1 MSSNISTGGIN
12 TSYPI
17 AGQDN
22 DTQGF
27 RDNFSSIKYNFTTAA
42 TEITALQANVIA
54 ANAAISSL
62 QSTVNTITGLDTGFA
77 STIFSIQSNVAAV
90 QTQLTSGSI
99 NTAGNISA
107 NTVTLSSAIHLANMS
122 TATRDTISATN
133 GMLIYNNTYNKFQ
146 GYANGAWGNIT
157 LS

>member
-1 MSSNISTGGIN
+1 MASNINTSGIN
-12 TSYPI
+12 ISYPI

-42 TEITALQANVIA
+42 AEISGLQANVVA
-54 ANAAISSL
+54 ANVAISSL
-62 QSTVNTITGLDTGFA
+62 QSAVNSITGFDTNILPTVVG
-77 STIFSIQSNVAAV
+77 IQTNVSV
-90 QTQLTSGSI
+90 IQGQLSSGSI
-99 NTAGNISA
+99 NTTGNISA
-107 NTVTLSSAIHLANMS
+107 NTVTLASALHLANLS

>member
-1 MSSNISTGGIN
+1 MSSNISTTGIN

-27 RDNFSSIKYNFTTAA
+27 RDNFSSIKYNLTTAA
-42 TEITALQANVIA
+42 TEITALQANVSGFGTI
-54 ANAAISSL
+54 ISN
-62 QSTVNTITGLDTGFA
+62 V
-77 STIFSIQSNVAAV
+77 STI
-90 QTQLTSGSI
+90 QTQLVNGSFANITLTSALSL
-99 NTAGNISA
+99 ANISTTQRA
-107 NTVTLSSAIHLANMS
+107 S
-122 TATRDTISATN
+122 ISPSN